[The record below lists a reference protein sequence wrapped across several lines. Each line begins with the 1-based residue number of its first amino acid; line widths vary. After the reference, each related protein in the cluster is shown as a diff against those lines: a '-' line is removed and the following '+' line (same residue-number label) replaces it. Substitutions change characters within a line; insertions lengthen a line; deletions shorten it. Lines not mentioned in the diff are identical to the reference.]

1 MKLLSIILIFLTIAL
16 EAISEA
22 MYDENIKAWSK
33 VVQIG
38 MIGAFFWLIYLR
50 KWSWHIPVIYIL
62 FRLLFFG
69 MIYNSVRGIP
79 YNYVG
84 TTDFYDIYIAKY
96 VMIAPVWIF
105 LLFLTLI
112 LILKYKEK

>member
-38 MIGAFFWLIYLR
+38 MRCFLGIDIHEIVYMAFACNICNDKAHVLWN
-50 KWSWHIPVIYIL
+50 VI
-62 FRLLFFG
+62 
-69 MIYNSVRGIP
+69 
-79 YNYVG
+79 
-84 TTDFYDIYIAKY
+84 
-96 VMIAPVWIF
+96 
-105 LLFLTLI
+105 
-112 LILKYKEK
+112 